1 MGTKFRFLASRAAV
15 FMLAVLAGC
24 GGGGGGGSST
34 AASPPPDI
42 SGVWAGTWTGTN
54 TAQGLVTGTW
64 EAELSQFATGVTGS
78 ASLRGDIDCMD
89 GAIAGSADAN
99 NVVTGTLDRAPC
111 FLNTWTLTALDL
123 PGRNAAGTWTQPGQ
137 QGEGTLSGVQVAKPG
152 GPRIRF
158 VNPPA
163 GLPHALVT
171 IVGAN
176 LGALPAD
183 NAITFNETSAATLTA
198 NTVALTARVPLG
210 ATTGPVRLTKAQGLA
225 ISPVNFNL
233 DVASPQP
240 LATATIA
247 TAIAP
252 EGVAISPDGRKAYV
266 ATRSALVSLINT
278 ANNVVLG
285 SPSTGAQAH
294 SVVAGPSG
302 RWVYVTNGS
311 SGISVLDAATAARK
325 DVIPVIVNG
334 AAVNAGGGPALNP
347 QGLALSP
354 DGRHL
359 FVSDNQDGGAVVV
372 IDIATK
378 SAVASF
384 SLGQGWMPL
393 GIAVHPDG
401 QRAYFAFTDTV
412 SNLGVVR
419 VFDTVTMTP
428 TATSIAVGARPTGV
442 AVTPDGAKVYVSNYL
457 GDSVSVINT
466 ATNLV
471 TATVAVGRAPA
482 GLAVSPDNFQVYVV
496 NKVGNT
502 VSVINVALDNVVG
515 TVTVG
520 SGPESIA
527 ISPDGRRAYVTNA
540 GAGTVTELGGP
551 MTLTIAKTGNGI
563 GTVTSTP
570 SGIAC
575 GSTCQARFAVN
586 TSVRLVATA
595 GSGSTFAGWGGNC
608 AGGIVTMNASKSC
621 TVTFTATAPP
631 GGGGGGGGCGQG
643 SPCFCGE
650 GGPCGCFIATAAYG
664 SSMAGEVV
672 TLRRFRDDHL
682 VKSKAGR
689 EFVRLYYRYSPA
701 VADYIRERDALR
713 AAVRWGLWPVVS
725 VIKHPAPAISLALVL
740 ALLIIRIRRASASP
754 RVSKTLPRPA
764 PVGRGLG

>member
-1 MGTKFRFLASRAAV
+1 MRTGFRFLARLAAG

-24 GGGGGGGSST
+24 GGGGGGGDGGGSST
-34 AASPPPDI
+34 PPTPPDI

-54 TAQGLVTGTW
+54 TPQGLVTGNW
-64 EAELSQFATGVTGS
+64 EAELSQSATGVSGT
-78 ASLRGDIDCMD
+78 ATLRGDIDCMD
-89 GAIAGSADAN
+89 GAITGSAGAN
-99 NVVTGTLDRAPC
+99 NAVTGTLDRAPC

-123 PGRNAAGTWTQPGQ
+123 PGRNAAGTWDQPGQ
-137 QGEGTLSGVQVAKPG
+137 QGQGTLTGVQVAKPG

-158 VNPPA
+158 MNPPA
-163 GLPHALVT
+163 GLPNALVT
-171 IVGAN
+171 IVGTN
-176 LGALPAD
+176 LGVLPAD
-183 NAITFNETSAATLTA
+183 NAITFDATSAATLTA
-198 NTVALTARVPLG
+198 NNVALTARVPLG
-210 ATTGPVRLTKAQGLA
+210 ATTGPVRLTTEKGLA

-233 DVASPQP
+233 DVTSPQL
-240 LATATIA
+240 LANATIT
-247 TAIAP
+247 TAAAP

-278 ANNVVLG
+278 ANNFVLG

-294 SVVAGPSG
+294 SVVAGPGG

-311 SGISVLDAATAARK
+311 GGISVLDAATAARK
-325 DVIPVIVNG
+325 DAIPVVVNG
-334 AAVNAGGGPALNP
+334 AAVNAGGGPTLNP
-347 QGLALSP
+347 LGLATSR
-354 DGRHL
+354 DGRHI

-378 SAVASF
+378 TAVASF
-384 SLGQGWMPL
+384 SLGLGWMPL

-401 QRAYFAFTDTV
+401 QRAYFAFADVTA
-412 SNLGVVR
+412 SNLDVIR
-419 VFDTVTMTP
+419 IFDTIKMMP
-428 TATSIAVGARPTGV
+428 TATSIPVGARPTGV
-442 AVTPDGAKVYVSNYL
+442 AVTPDGAKVYVSNNL
-457 GDSVSVINT
+457 GNSVSVINT

-471 TATVAVGRAPA
+471 TTTVAVGRAPS

-496 NKVGNT
+496 NKVDNT
-502 VSVINVALDNVVG
+502 VSAINVALDTVVG

-527 ISPDGRRAYVTNA
+527 ISPDGQRAYVTNA
-540 GAGTVTELGGP
+540 GAGTVTELGAP
-551 MTLTIAKTGNGI
+551 KTLTIAKTGTGI

-586 TSVRLVATA
+586 ASVRLVATA
-595 GSGSTFAGWGGNC
+595 GSGSTFAGWGGDC
-608 AGGIVTMNASKSC
+608 AGGFVTMNASKSC
-621 TVTFTATAPP
+621 TVAFNSTVAPGGGGGS
-631 GGGGGGGGCGQG
+631 GGGGGGG
-643 SPCFCGE
+643 
-650 GGPCGCFIATAAYG
+650 GCFIATAAYG

-682 VKSKAGR
+682 MKSEAGR

-725 VIKHPAPAISLALVL
+725 VIKHPAPAISMALVL
-740 ALLIIRIRRASASP
+740 ALLIIRIRRASACSQ
-754 RVSKTLPRPA
+754 RTLTMPSGA
-764 PVGRGLG
+764 GLAGSRIS